1 MFTWRRTGNSGLLA
15 RWFGVRTGLAPLQSI
30 RAALAAREPGAVH
43 AELVPHV
50 AAINALLARIG
61 GALERERHFTGDAAH
76 ELRTPPTAVKTHIQV
91 ARLSQD
97 SDGKDL
103 ALERAEEGVL
113 RLQRSIEQL
122 LMLARLDGPFP
133 FDDDEAAS
141 AAMVAQAALAQIAP
155 LSQCRVVVA
164 AGCVDSMLAMPA
176 ALAVNARRNMLDNA
190 IRYSPP
196 DTEVSMRLDNHG
208 GSIVFWVEDRGSGM
222 SGQETARAAE
232 RFWRNGRRHGSGL
245 GLSIVEA
252 VAKRFGG
259 DLKLTTR
266 PGGGLVAQLRL
277 PAAF

>member
-1 MFTWRRTGNSGLLA
+1 
-15 RWFGVRTGLAPLQSI
+15 
-30 RAALAAREPGAVH
+30 
-43 AELVPHV
+43 
-50 AAINALLARIG
+50 
-61 GALERERHFTGDAAH
+61 
-76 ELRTPPTAVKTHIQV
+76 
-91 ARLSQD
+91 
-97 SDGKDL
+97 
-103 ALERAEEGVL
+103 
-113 RLQRSIEQL
+113 
-122 LMLARLDGPFP
+122 
-133 FDDDEAAS
+133 
-141 AAMVAQAALAQIAP
+141 
-155 LSQCRVVVA
+155 
-164 AGCVDSMLAMPA
+164 
-176 ALAVNARRNMLDNA
+176 MLDNA